1 MVYARNLERRK
12 LGVYYFRQTV
22 IVDGKQ
28 IAKRF
33 SLNTKDTKIAKFL
46 ALQIKA
52 KISMIDLK
60 NLKTFEVAYDENNNI
75 KSVKVNDDADS
86 KNLQEFLKL
95 KEIHKAE
102 EHKREIEK
110 IKIEKEFEERT
121 KENFVKSEG
130 GKNIASFYNK
140 LQDELKPKGEN
151 IEKLKIEYLKNL
163 KVTEGTKYKYD
174 NFISKLVSYASAVNQ
189 ETIDKVDRK
198 FAWNF
203 ILFMR
208 KTEKKNDKTIKNI
221 YNTLAI
227 FYNHLLMIGE
237 VKEVNPFV
245 GHNLEYEEEKR
256 QPFTNEELEKIFSSE
271 KLKEN
276 KKLYFIC
283 LLLLTTGA
291 RPNEICQL
299 WTDDI
304 KKDNEIYTIQITEN
318 QERDQT
324 LKTKNSKRLIYLNDC
339 FIENGLIKY
348 LKSQKLGMLF
358 DLKKPKTKTY
368 STFISEDF
376 TKILR
381 YLKIENKTMYCF
393 RHTVVNR
400 LKQNLV
406 ELTIREDFVGHE
418 SKGTNEKVYSQ
429 KHSPE
434 NLKKATQEILFYKE
448 VKSLSLNG
456 L

>member
-1 MVYARNLERRK
+1 MSYASNLERRK
-12 LGVYYFRQTV
+12 LGVYYFRQT
-22 IVDGKQ
+22 ISIDGKQ
-28 IAKRF
+28 AVKRF
-33 SLNTKDTKIAKFL
+33 SLRTKDTKIAKFL

-75 KSVKVNDDADS
+75 KSVKVNDDADA

-110 IKIEKEFEERT
+110 LRITKEFEEKT
-121 KENFVKSEG
+121 KIDFSNSAD
-130 GKNIASFYNK
+130 GKNISNFYDR
-140 LQDELKPKGEN
+140 LQNELKPKSQK
-151 IEKLKIEYLKNL
+151 IEILKIEYLKNL

-221 YNTLAI
+221 FNTLSI

-245 GHNLEYEEEKR
+245 GHKLEYTEEKR

-276 KKLYFIC
+276 KKLYFVC
-283 LLLLTTGA
+283 LLLVTTGA

-304 KKDNEIYTIQITEN
+304 KKVNEIYTIQITEN

-324 LKTKNSKRLIYLNDC
+324 VKTKSSERLIYLNDGFLKNG
-339 FIENGLIKY
+339 FIEY
-348 LKSQKLGMLF
+348 LNSQNLGMLF

-381 YLKIENKTMYCF
+381 ELKIENKTMYCF
-393 RHTVVNR
+393 RHTVTNR
-400 LKQNLV
+400 LKQNFV
-406 ELTIREDFVGHE
+406 DVAIRENFVGHE
-418 SKGTNEKVYSQ
+418 SEGTNEKVYSQ

-434 NLKKATQEILFYKE
+434 NLKKLTQEILFYKE
-448 VKSLSLNG
+448 VKALSLNG
-456 L
+456 H